1 MREADTRAQERSRL
15 QAANTTPLPMRQA
28 ETAEKII
35 AAMLEIFRIPGAWMQ
50 SRMGCD
56 ADGNGATPFD
66 EGTCQVCLLG
76 GYARVLATTAG
87 SESAETLC
95 RNIETK
101 RAREALRRTIR
112 ESEKRNG
119 EWITEALANR
129 STITSWNDRPGR
141 TQGEVVALLERTA
154 EAVAGLAPVGTP
166 TAPKP
171 GASGRKSA
179 DREGTTEASGGNGR

>member
-1 MREADTRAQERSRL
+1 M

-95 RNIETK
+95 RNIETT
-101 RAREALRRTIR
+101 RAREALLRTIR
-112 ESEKRNG
+112 ESQKRNG
-119 EWITEALANR
+119 EAETPNR

-141 TQGEVVALLERTA
+141 TQGEVVALLERSA
-154 EAVAGLAPVGTP
+154 EAVARLDPIGTP

-171 GASGRKSA
+171 GSVGAGER
-179 DREGTTEASGGNGR
+179 RSGGNNRSVGR

>member
-1 MREADTRAQERSRL
+1 MREADTREQERSRL
-15 QAANTTPLPMRQA
+15 QGANTTPLPMRQA

-50 SRMGCD
+50 NRMGCD
-56 ADGNGATPFD
+56 ADGNRATPFD

-95 RNIETK
+95 RNIEAMH
-101 RAREALRRTIR
+101 AREALLRTIR
-112 ESEKRNG
+112 ESQKRNG
-119 EWITEALANR
+119 EAETPNR

-154 EAVAGLAPVGTP
+154 EAVTGLAPVGTP

-171 GASGRKSA
+171 GASGQESG
-179 DREGTTEASGGNGR
+179 DREGANGASGADGQ